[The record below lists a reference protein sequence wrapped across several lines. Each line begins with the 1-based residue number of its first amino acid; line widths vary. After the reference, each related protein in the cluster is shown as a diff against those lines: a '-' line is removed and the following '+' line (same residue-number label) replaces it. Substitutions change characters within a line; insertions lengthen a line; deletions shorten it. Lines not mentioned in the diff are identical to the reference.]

1 MAAPRPDRGLA
12 QKLLPRALQ
21 IYRDEIHR
29 NLALLGCNIS
39 ADIGPQCLLF
49 ADQHELRPPQEKPS
63 LRVVEGKAAESSAG
77 SGFTQRPAPH
87 LRRPGTRPYTSAR

>member
-1 MAAPRPDRGLA
+1 MPPDGGLRPYPGYGLGLSRVCRRMAAPRPDRGLA
-12 QKLLPRALQ
+12 QTSLPRALQ

-63 LRVVEGKAAESSAG
+63 LRVVEGKAAES
-77 SGFTQRPAPH
+77 
-87 LRRPGTRPYTSAR
+87 